1 MKTTSTIAN
10 IANIA
15 TNAAIAIALA
25 TGLQAAGKTVKFG
38 DNFLGA
44 TLAANMSYYT
54 PTQGGYCDFYTEGRA
69 TGMVFYDAYN
79 LASGAA
85 NFRINSGSTGGKAWG
100 HLKAG
105 SKTLASWNK
114 VTTGTVDFST
124 APIVNERTAGFDF
137 FGIVEL
143 EAGISSKLAAE
154 GKVTCTTNK
163 KVRGF
168 NGFIPATTVVTATCG
183 PSVDVAV
190 IGRGYLDLLIAW
202 GGIYGEVSLCKLG
215 LNATATM
222 TPSNIAT
229 EFNTSNVNYA
239 LNFRTTSLSGKLKAW
254 GDSSIPFV
262 DRKEKT
268 YSWTGITS
276 DVNLGSGSFKIK
288 KQLIVTN

>member
-1 MKTTSTIAN
+1 MKTTST

-38 DNFLGA
+38 NDFLGA
-44 TLAANMSYYT
+44 TLVANMSYYT
-54 PTQGGYCDFYTEGRA
+54 PTQGDYCDFYTEGRA
-69 TGMVFYDAYN
+69 TGIVFYDAYN

-105 SKTLASWNK
+105 TKTLASWNK
-114 VTTGTVDFST
+114 VTTGSVDFST
-124 APIVNERTAGFDF
+124 APIVHERTAGFDF
-137 FGIVEL
+137 LGIVEL
-143 EAGISSKLAAE
+143 EAGISTKIAAE

-163 KVRGF
+163 KGRGF
-168 NGFIPATTVVTATCG
+168 NGYQPTTTVVTATCG

-190 IGRGYLDLLIAW
+190 MGRGYLDLLVAW

-222 TPSNIAT
+222 TPSTAVT
-229 EFNTSNVNYA
+229 EINTSNVNYA
-239 LNFRTTSLSGKLKAW
+239 LNFRFTSLSGKLNAW
-254 GDSSIPFV
+254 GETPIT

-268 YSWTGITS
+268 YSWNGLTS
-276 DVNLGSGSFKIK
+276 TVNLGSGSFKLK
-288 KQLIVTN
+288 KQSILTN